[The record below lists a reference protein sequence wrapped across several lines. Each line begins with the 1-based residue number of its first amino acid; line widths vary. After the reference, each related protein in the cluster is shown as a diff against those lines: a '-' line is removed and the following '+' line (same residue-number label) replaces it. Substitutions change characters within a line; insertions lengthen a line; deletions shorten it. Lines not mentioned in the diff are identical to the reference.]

1 MIYHANKPETVR
13 SIYCTVHM
21 YEVPFFERS
30 WENKLMRNIVVVYLL
45 ASICMIINLLPVLSL
60 RRQSVLSISIAAASK
75 RLNKVPGQN
84 RSQFLSMS
92 SSSIKEVI
100 DKSLSDNNVMV
111 FSKSYCPYCTK
122 TKSTLESLKIPF
134 GVIELDVCTL

>member
-1 MIYHANKPETVR
+1 
-13 SIYCTVHM
+13 
-21 YEVPFFERS
+21 
-30 WENKLMRNIVVVYLL
+30 MRNIVVVCLL

-60 RRQSVLSISIAAASK
+60 RRQSSLLSISIAAASK
-75 RLNKVPGQN
+75 RVNKVPGQN

-100 DKSLSDNNVMV
+100 DKSLSDNSVMV

-134 GVIELDVCTL
+134 GVIELDVYTL

>member
-1 MIYHANKPETVR
+1 
-13 SIYCTVHM
+13 
-21 YEVPFFERS
+21 
-30 WENKLMRNIVVVYLL
+30 MRNIVVVYLL

-60 RRQSVLSISIAAASK
+60 RRQSVLSISIAASK
-75 RLNKVPGQN
+75 RVNKVPGQN

-100 DKSLSDNNVMV
+100 DKSLTDNSVMV

>member
-1 MIYHANKPETVR
+1 
-13 SIYCTVHM
+13 
-21 YEVPFFERS
+21 
-30 WENKLMRNIVVVYLL
+30 MRNIVVVYLL

-60 RRQSVLSISIAAASK
+60 RRQSVLSISIAASK
-75 RLNKVPGQN
+75 RVNKVPGQN

-100 DKSLSDNNVMV
+100 DKSLTDNSVMV

-134 GVIELDVCTL
+134 GVIELDVCIL